1 MKRRI
6 FMKRK
11 TLAVCLAALMLVLAG
26 CGGGNGMSNTASG
39 GSTAARPSSPS
50 VAEDSNGYWDMG
62 DSGAYAP
69 ETPAAPA
76 GGENS
81 SIYQNPGAK
90 LIRRAEFSI
99 QTEQFDESV
108 AALNRLTAECGGYFE
123 TASVYGGGRRDAN
136 ANRWGE
142 YVVRVPA
149 EKYNQFFTGAGELG
163 YVTGRSESSE
173 DVGERYYD
181 TEARLKTQRT
191 KQERLLTLLE
201 KAETMEDIISLENAL
216 SEVEY
221 QIEQYSSTLN
231 RYDALINFSTFTI
244 RLNEVGEVNQEVGET
259 ASLGTRMAA
268 GVQSSF
274 RGLVRGGRDFLI
286 WASYNLFLVIILAAV
301 VVVAAIVGKREFKK
315 ARKQTEKKTDE
326 E

>member
-1 MKRRI
+1 
-6 FMKRK
+6 MKRK
-11 TLAVCLAALMLVLAG
+11 TLAICLAALMLVLAG
-26 CGGGNGMSNTASG
+26 CGGGNGMSNTSSG
-39 GSTAARPSSPS
+39 GSTAEAMPSSPS
-50 VAEDSNGYWDMG
+50 VSGDSSGYWDMG
-62 DSGAYAP
+62 NSGAYAP
-69 ETPAAPA
+69 ETPMAPA
-76 GGENS
+76 MGEGQSS

-108 AALNRLTAECGGYFE
+108 SALNKLTAECGGYFE
-123 TASVYGGGRRDAN
+123 TASTYGGGRRDAN
-136 ANRWGE
+136 ARRWGE
-142 YVVRVPA
+142 YIVRIPA
-149 EKYNQFFTGAGELG
+149 EKYDQFFTGAGELG
-163 YVTGRSESSE
+163 YVTSRSENSE

-191 KQERLLTLLE
+191 KQERLLALLE

-231 RYDALINFSTFTI
+231 RYDALINFATFTI
-244 RLNEVGEVNQEVGET
+244 TLHEVGQVTQEVGET
-259 ASLGTRMAA
+259 ASLMARMAD

-286 WASYNLFLVIILAAV
+286 WTSYNLFLVIILAAV
-301 VVVAAIVGKREFKK
+301 VAVGVVVGRRKLKT
-315 ARKQTEKKTDE
+315 ARKRSEKRSDE

>member
-6 FMKRK
+6 SMKRK
-11 TLAVCLAALMLVLAG
+11 TLVICLAALVLVLAG
-26 CGGGNGMSNTASG
+26 CGGGNGGGNSLTSSGGGMTASD
-39 GSTAARPSSPS
+39 AASG
-50 VAEDSNGYWDMG
+50 DSNGYWEMDG
-62 DSGAYAP
+62 GAYAP
-69 ETPAAPA
+69 ETPMAPA
-76 GGENS
+76 GEAQGS

-142 YVVRVPA
+142 YTVRVPA
-149 EKYNQFFTGAGELG
+149 EKYDQFFTGAGELG
-163 YVTGRSESSE
+163 YVTSRSESSE

-191 KQERLLTLLE
+191 KQERLLALLE

-231 RYDALINFSTFTI
+231 RYDALISFSTFTV
-244 RLNEVGEVNQEVGET
+244 RLNEVGQVTQEVGET
-259 ASLGTRMAA
+259 ASLLTRMAA
-268 GVQSSF
+268 GVRSSF
-274 RGLVRGGRDFLI
+274 RGLVQGARGLLI
-286 WASYNLFLVIILAAV
+286 WTSYNLFLVIILAVAV
-301 VVVAAIVGKREFKK
+301 TVGVIVGRRKWKTV
-315 ARKQTEKKTDE
+315 RKQSEKESDE

>member
-1 MKRRI
+1 
-6 FMKRK
+6 MKRK
-11 TLAVCLAALMLVLAG
+11 TLAICLATLMLVLAG
-26 CGGGNGMSNTASG
+26 CGGSNGMGSG
-39 GSTAARPSSPS
+39 ATARPSGT
-50 VAEDSNGYWDMG
+50 ATAGDSNGYWDMG
-62 DSGAYAP
+62 VSGDYAP
-69 ETPAAPA
+69 EAPSA
-76 GGENS
+76 PSEETSGG

-108 AALNRLTAECGGYFE
+108 AALNQLTADCGGYFE
-123 TASVYGGGRRDAN
+123 TASIYGGGRRDAN

-149 EKYNQFFTGAGELG
+149 EKYDQFFSGAGELG
-163 YVTGRSESSE
+163 YVTGRSENSE

-191 KQERLLTLLE
+191 KQERLLALLE
-201 KAETMEDIISLENAL
+201 RAESMEDIISLESAL

-231 RYDALINFSTFTI
+231 RYDALISFSTFTI
-244 RLNEVGEVNQEVGET
+244 RLNEVGQVTQEVGET
-259 ASLGTRMAA
+259 ASLLTRMAA

-286 WASYNLFLVIILAAV
+286 WVSYNLFLVLILAAV
-301 VVVAAIVGKREFKK
+301 VATGVVVGKRKVK
-315 ARKQTEKKTDE
+315 TARKRSDKKTDE